1 MAKLYFRYGAMNSGK
16 TTALMQVAHNYKERG
31 MRVLILKPAIDTKGQ
46 DSIVSR
52 LGICCKVDQLV
63 TPEVDITELVRA
75 DEAAHGKIA
84 CVLCDESQ
92 FFTPEQADQLF
103 LVTVDLGIPVI
114 CYGLRADFMMRGFPG
129 STRLL
134 EIAHTIEELKTICA
148 CGRKAICNG
157 RKVNGEF
164 VFEGA
169 QVAIDTVDN
178 VEYQSLCPQCWY
190 RESRAFLA
198 RPPHKKDI
206 PHRFCPAAAHGGI
219 FYALVLQSSAL
230 QNRCVLQRYKNCG
243 SITPPCLRS
252 AADAKSATI
261 LHRAYLDAIL
271 FAISHF
277 SCRKPAFFAII
288 RVFRQVKIR
297 ALPAGSQNK
306 PRSFF

>member
-1 MAKLYFRYGAMNSGK
+1 M
-16 TTALMQVAHNYKERG
+16 
-31 MRVLILKPAIDTKGQ
+31 
-46 DSIVSR
+46 
-52 LGICCKVDQLV
+52 DQLV

-148 CGRKAICNG
+148 CWRKAICNG

-190 RESRAFLA
+190 REYRAFSGA
-198 RPPHKKDI
+198 APPQIRYSAQILSRRCTRRDFLTERCACFTVICTAKSVCFCSGTKL
-206 PHRFCPAAAHGGI
+206 RFHYAA
-219 FYALVLQSSAL
+219 
-230 QNRCVLQRYKNCG
+230 
-243 SITPPCLRS
+243 CLRS
-252 AADAKSATI
+252 AVDAKIATI

-297 ALPAGSQNK
+297 TLPAGSQNK